1 MFRTYTGYNMPG
13 FQSTPSGGKATG
25 RRTPCSPDMGVSI
38 HAFRGEGDLDGVAL
52 ERCRLF
58 QSTPSGGKATSMP
71 HTDHLALI
79 VSIHAF
85 RGEGDARSARVSAFG
100 GLFQSTPSGGKA
112 TSTGAGARCWRELR
126 FNPRLPGGR
135 RRRPSATLLLT
146 RASFNPRLPGGRR
159 PAARASP
166 APRASFNPRLPGG
179 RRRGRVEF
187 WSLDNEFQSTPSGGK
202 ATRSTRRRGASSTCF
217 NPRLPG
223 GRRRA
228 RMLRTRAD
236 WWFQSTPSGGKA
248 TVSGM
253 WYETTYPFQ
262 STPSGGKATGA
273 GLGLN
278 VAWAC
283 FNPRLPGG
291 RRLKEEC
298 VL

>member
-1 MFRTYTGYNMPG
+1 MPSPLPGVGQVSIHAFRGEGDKFGAKRLLQCFRFQSTPSGGKATLFRTYTGYNMPG

-202 ATRSTRRRGASSTCF
+202 ATAIS
-217 NPRLPG
+217 
-223 GRRRA
+223 RA
-228 RMLRTRAD
+228 AVPCSRQIL
-236 WWFQSTPSGGKA
+236 
-248 TVSGM
+248 
-253 WYETTYPFQ
+253 
-262 STPSGGKATGA
+262 
-273 GLGLN
+273 
-278 VAWAC
+278 
-283 FNPRLPGG
+283 
-291 RRLKEEC
+291 
-298 VL
+298 